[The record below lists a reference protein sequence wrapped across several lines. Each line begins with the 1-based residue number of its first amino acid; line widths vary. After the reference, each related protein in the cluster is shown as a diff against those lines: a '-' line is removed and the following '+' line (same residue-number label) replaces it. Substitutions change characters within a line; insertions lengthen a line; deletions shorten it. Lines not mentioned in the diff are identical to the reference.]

1 MSSPIILAI
10 DEGTT
15 NAKVVAVDCDGII
28 CARCS
33 VGVPM
38 NHPAP
43 GLAEQDP
50 MVLWNAVSDALSGCL
65 QQVGAV
71 SVAGIAIS
79 NQRESVLVWQRQDGK
94 PLTPVVSWQ
103 DRRSE
108 QQCQDLLTAGHGELI
123 ARLTGLPVDPLFP
136 AAKIRALLDVIPE
149 GLSRAERGEL
159 CIGTIDSWL
168 CWQLTG
174 GHTFTTDF
182 SNAARTQ
189 LFNIYTGQWD
199 DELLKLFGIP
209 RAALPEVR
217 PSASHHGEVQ
227 INTITGLPTGTP
239 ILALIGDSHA
249 ALYAQRSV
257 CGHVVKATY
266 GTGSSLMLS
275 LPEPVKRS
283 NSLSTTLAW
292 HDGELNYAL
301 EGNITHTGSG
311 AAWLGKMLGINDPA
325 ALTELAQMADDNQGV
340 YYVPALS
347 GLGAPWWDLHAR
359 GMICGLTDAATPA
372 VLARVALES
381 VVYQIADVFFAME
394 QATGQRI
401 DSLCVDGTATK
412 NRWLMQLQANVLQR
426 PLIIQPAA
434 EISALGATLL
444 AGKTLGWW
452 QDGTPPSALTNCG
465 ERLEPQL
472 EQQKLMQHNY
482 KQWLEAVAR
491 CRFVPN
497 HNPLA

>member
-15 NAKVVAVDCDGII
+15 NAKVVAVNRNGEI

-33 VGVPM
+33 VGVAM
-38 NHPAP
+38 THPAP

-50 MVLWNAVSDALSGCL
+50 VALWHAVCEALSGCL
-65 QQVGAV
+65 QQLGTAN
-71 SVAGIAIS
+71 VAGIAIS
-79 NQRESVLVWQRQDGK
+79 NQRESVLVWQRNNGQ

-108 QQCQDLLTAGHGELI
+108 QTCEQLLTQGHGERI

-136 AAKIRALLDVIPE
+136 AAKIRALLDAIPD
-149 GLSRAERGEL
+149 GMKRAEAGEL

-168 CWQLTG
+168 NWQLTA
-174 GHTFTTDF
+174 GHSFTTDY

-189 LFNIYTGQWD
+189 LFNIYRGEWD

-209 RAALPEVR
+209 RAALAEVR
-217 PSASHHGEVQ
+217 PSSGHHGEVQ
-227 INTITGLPTGTP
+227 INTIAGLPIGTP
-239 ILALIGDSHA
+239 VLALIGDSHA

-275 LPEPVKRS
+275 LPEPVNRS
-283 NSLSTTLAW
+283 NRLSTTLAW

-311 AAWLGKMLGINDPA
+311 AAWLGKMLGITDPA
-325 ALTELAQMADDNQGV
+325 KLTELAQSAESNQGV

-372 VLARVALES
+372 VLARAALES
-381 VVYQIADVFFAME
+381 LVYQIADVFFAME
-394 QATGQRI
+394 QATGERLE
-401 DSLCVDGTATK
+401 SLCVDGTATQ
-412 NRWLMQLQANVLQR
+412 NRWLMQLQADVLQR

-452 QDGTPPSALTNCG
+452 QDGTPLAALAHCG
-465 ERLEPQL
+465 ERLQPQA
-472 EQQKLMQHNY
+472 EQQKTMQENY

-491 CRFVPN
+491 CRFQPN
-497 HNPLA
+497 

>member
-1 MSSPIILAI
+1 MTSPIILAI

-15 NAKVVAVDCDGII
+15 NAKVVAVDSHGQIR
-28 CARCS
+28 ARGN
-33 VGVPM
+33 VGVAM

-50 MVLWNAVSDALSGCL
+50 LEIWNAVCEALTGCL
-65 QQVGAV
+65 QQLGTVT
-71 SVAGIAIS
+71 VAGIAIS

-108 QQCQDLLTAGHGELI
+108 TYCQNLQAAGHGELI

-136 AAKIRALLDVIPE
+136 AAKIRALLHDIPD
-149 GLSRAERGEL
+149 GIARAEHGEL
-159 CIGTIDSWL
+159 CIGTMDCWL
-168 CWQLTG
+168 NWQLTAG
-174 GHTFTTDF
+174 RSFTTDY

-189 LFNIYTGQWD
+189 LFNIYRGEWD

-209 RAALPEVR
+209 RTALAEVR

-227 INTITGLPTGTP
+227 INTIAGLPMGTP

-257 CGHVVKATY
+257 CGNVVKATY

-275 LPEPVKRS
+275 LPEPVGRG
-283 NSLSTTLAW
+283 NQLSTTLAW

-311 AAWLGKMLGINDPA
+311 AAWLGKMLGVSDPA
-325 ALTELAQMADDNQGV
+325 VLTQLAQSADSNQGV

-372 VLARVALES
+372 VLARAALES
-381 VVYQIADVFFAME
+381 LVYQIADVFFAME
-394 QATGQRI
+394 NATGERLE
-401 DSLCVDGTATK
+401 SLCVDGSATQ
-412 NRWLMQLQANVLQR
+412 NRWLMQLQADVLQR

-452 QDGTPPSALTNCG
+452 QDGTPLAALANCG
-465 ERLEPQL
+465 KRLLPQP
-472 EQQKLMQHNY
+472 EQQKTMQQNY

-491 CRFVPN
+491 CRFQPN
-497 HNPLA
+497 

>member
-15 NAKVVAVDCDGII
+15 NAKVVAVDRHGQI
-28 CARCS
+28 CARSS
-33 VGVPM
+33 VGVAM
-38 NHPAP
+38 THPAP

-50 MVLWNAVSDALSGCL
+50 SALWQAVSDALSGCL
-65 QQVGAV
+65 QQLGAV
-71 SVAGIAIS
+71 TVAGIAIS
-79 NQRESVLVWQRQDGK
+79 NQRESVLVWQRHDGK

-108 QQCQDLLTAGHGELI
+108 QHCQNLQSSGHGELI
-123 ARLTGLPVDPLFP
+123 TRLTGLPVDPLFP
-136 AAKIRALLDVIPE
+136 AAKIRTLLDGIPNGME
-149 GLSRAERGEL
+149 RAASGEL

-168 CWQLTG
+168 NWQLTD
-174 GHTFTTDF
+174 GHAFTTDF

-189 LFNIYTGQWD
+189 LFNIYQGQWD

-209 RAALPEVR
+209 RAALAEVR
-217 PSASHHGEVQ
+217 PSACHHGEVQ
-227 INTITGLPTGTP
+227 INTIPGLPTGTP

-275 LPEPVKRS
+275 LPEPVNRS
-283 NSLSTTLAW
+283 NRLSTTLAW

-325 ALTELAQMADDNQGV
+325 ELTRLAQSTDSNQGV

-372 VLARVALES
+372 VLARAALES
-381 VVYQIADVFFAME
+381 LVYQIADVFFAME
-394 QATGQRI
+394 QATGERL
-401 DSLCVDGTATK
+401 DSLCVDGTATQ
-412 NRWLMQLQANVLQR
+412 NRWLMQLQADVLQR

-452 QDGTPPSALTNCG
+452 QDGIPLASLANCG
-465 ERLEPQL
+465 ERLQPQA
-472 EQQKLMQHNY
+472 EQQKSMQQNY

-491 CRFVPN
+491 CRFQPN
-497 HNPLA
+497 

>member
-15 NAKVVAVDCDGII
+15 NAKVVAVDRHGQI

-33 VGVPM
+33 VGVAM
-38 NHPAP
+38 THPAP

-50 MVLWNAVSDALSGCL
+50 LALWQAVREALSGCL
-65 QQVGAV
+65 QQLGTVT
-71 SVAGIAIS
+71 VAGIAIS
-79 NQRESVLVWQRQDGK
+79 NQRESVLVWQRHDGK

-108 QQCQDLLTAGHGELI
+108 QHCQNLQASGHSELI
-123 ARLTGLPVDPLFP
+123 TRLTGLPVDPLFP
-136 AAKIRALLDVIPE
+136 AAKIRTLLDGIPNGIE
-149 GLSRAERGEL
+149 RAARGEL

-168 CWQLTG
+168 NWQLSN
-174 GHTFTTDF
+174 GHAFTTDF

-189 LFNIYTGQWD
+189 LFNIYQGQWD
-199 DELLKLFGIP
+199 DELLQLFGIP
-209 RAALPEVR
+209 RSALAEVR
-217 PSASHHGEVQ
+217 PSACHHGEVQ
-227 INTITGLPTGTP
+227 ISTIPGLPAGTP

-275 LPEPVKRS
+275 LPEPVNRS
-283 NSLSTTLAW
+283 NRLSTTLAW

-311 AAWLGKMLGINDPA
+311 AAWLGKMLGINDPSE
-325 ALTELAQMADDNQGV
+325 LTRLAQSTDSNQGV

-372 VLARVALES
+372 VLARAALES
-381 VVYQIADVFFAME
+381 MVYQIADVFFAME
-394 QATGQRI
+394 QATGERL
-401 DSLCVDGTATK
+401 DSLCVDGAATQ
-412 NRWLMQLQANVLQR
+412 NHWLMQLQSDVLQR
-426 PLIIQPAA
+426 PLIIQRTA

-452 QDGTPPSALTNCG
+452 QDGSLLASLAHCG
-465 ERLEPQL
+465 DRLQPQA
-472 EQQKLMQHNY
+472 EQQKITQQNY

-491 CRFVPN
+491 CRFQPN
-497 HNPLA
+497 